1 VLAHGQLFI
10 VRSPGNGPID
20 AGELA
25 DNYAPVHRI
34 YTLNIYDEAGIRI
47 AEVEK
52 TLYIRLKKP
61 KPAQL

>member
-1 VLAHGQLFI
+1 MKK
-10 VRSPGNGPID
+10 
-20 AGELA
+20 LA

-52 TLYIRLKKP
+52 TLYIRRKKP